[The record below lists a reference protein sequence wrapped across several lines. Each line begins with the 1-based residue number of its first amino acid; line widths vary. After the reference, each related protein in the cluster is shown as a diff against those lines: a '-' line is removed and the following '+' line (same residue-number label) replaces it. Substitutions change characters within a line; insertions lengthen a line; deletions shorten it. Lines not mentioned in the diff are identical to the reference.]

1 MWEWNKKIMQACENR
16 GQAHER
22 FYVTLYFYSGA
33 LDVLVSNF
41 LSLVVVLCA
50 FCGWWSLFWG
60 EEGKKRTLQKR
71 YFRCFIFFALGRRD
85 CLVLGR
91 TKPTTGI
98 NSIKWPTNKLMKKVH
113 VRICIPV
120 IRCSFFLLLLHHPY
134 LCERVQWHYVVC
146 ECDRPSVFLSCSPFI
161 SQNAEG
167 GLFGAC
173 SIKPMSTLHPS
184 KGWQKYW
191 G

>member
-1 MWEWNKKIMQACENR
+1 MWEWNKKIMQACEDR

-60 EEGKKRTLQKR
+60 EEGKTELYKKGTFDVLFSLRLVAVTLV
-71 YFRCFIFFALGRRD
+71 F
-85 CLVLGR
+85 GR

-134 LCERVQWHYVVC
+134 LWASAMALCGVWVWRAKC
-146 ECDRPSVFLSCSPFI
+146 VFLSSPFI
-161 SQNAEG
+161 SQIAEG

-173 SIKPMSTLHPS
+173 SVKPMSTLHPS